1 MNLLFKRM
9 LTEWIDCRP
18 ESLQLLT
25 HSLKDG
31 SVAIFT
37 VGRVTAIAHDA
48 IDYLAF

>member
-1 MNLLFKRM
+1 M
-9 LTEWIDCRP
+9 LTDWIDCRP